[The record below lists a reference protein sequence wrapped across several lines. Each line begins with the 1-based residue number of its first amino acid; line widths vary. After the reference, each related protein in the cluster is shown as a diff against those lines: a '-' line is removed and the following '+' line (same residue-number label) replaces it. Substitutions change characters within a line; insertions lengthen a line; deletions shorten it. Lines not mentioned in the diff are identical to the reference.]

1 MPRRNW
7 IAPMLTHLR
16 GTDSR
21 ATSNGFESLTS
32 YLRGHIGFW
41 GSHTGTTDAGGQ
53 MVIPHKCGFTPS
65 VAFVQAKYDG
75 SSPRNHYGPIHI
87 ESLDENNL
95 TIHLLRTNGN
105 DDASSTRVI
114 FYHILPKVKER

>member
-1 MPRRNW
+1 MGRKLW
-7 IAPMLTHLR
+7 TMPMLGFLR

-21 ATSNGFESLTS
+21 PIANGFQTIGE

-41 GSHTGTTDAGGQ
+41 GSYTGTTNASGEL
-53 MVIPHKCGFTPS
+53 VIPHKCGFTPS

-95 TIHLLRTNGN
+95 TIHLLKANGT

>member
-1 MPRRNW
+1 MGRKLW
-7 IAPMLTHLR
+7 TMPMLGFLR

-21 ATSNGFESLTS
+21 PIANGFQTIGE
-32 YLRGHIGFW
+32 YLRGHVGFW
-41 GSHTGTTDAGGQ
+41 DSYTGTTDAGGQ

-75 SSPRNHYGPIHI
+75 SPRNHYGPIHI

-95 TIHLLRTNGN
+95 TIHLLKANGT

-114 FYHILPKVKER
+114 FYHILPKVNE